1 MEYTIENDYLIV
13 TVTTWGAQVKSVVRK
28 FDDVEHMW
36 QADKSVWGYHAPI
49 LFPHTGKVVDDLI
62 ETKGE
67 VYQAKQHGFARL
79 MEHTLVRQTED
90 TIVMELRSSEE
101 TLRIFPYAF
110 RLVSTFTL
118 DGDTLHHKLTVENWD
133 ADKLYFGI
141 GYHPAFTV
149 PFDDEHTLSDYEL
162 RFSEPES
169 PICLGCQPLG
179 LIHGDFYTL
188 GNNIRALPITRELF
202 ANDSHCMVNLKSHKL
217 GIYEKGTGRGVVC
230 DISEFPYTLIWS
242 MPGGEPKFV
251 CIEPWH
257 SLPSPEG
264 GSIRWEE
271 KPAAAILDAIP
282 AGSGQDIYRFRLTGE
297 RKDTELDLRA
307 LNALRERGWN
317 IPTEAAVR
325 AFCS

>member
-1 MEYTIENDYLIV
+1 MEYAIENEYLIV

-118 DGDTLHHKLTVENWD
+118 DGDEKAIAEAKEVLAKKGATYQNVYFASDGEAGKFTTNIFAYPTTYVVDRNGNIVGDPIVGAVTEKNQAEALQAQISKALS
-133 ADKLYFGI
+133 ADMG
-141 GYHPAFTV
+141 
-149 PFDDEHTLSDYEL
+149 
-162 RFSEPES
+162 
-169 PICLGCQPLG
+169 
-179 LIHGDFYTL
+179 
-188 GNNIRALPITRELF
+188 
-202 ANDSHCMVNLKSHKL
+202 
-217 GIYEKGTGRGVVC
+217 
-230 DISEFPYTLIWS
+230 
-242 MPGGEPKFV
+242 
-251 CIEPWH
+251 
-257 SLPSPEG
+257 
-264 GSIRWEE
+264 
-271 KPAAAILDAIP
+271 
-282 AGSGQDIYRFRLTGE
+282 
-297 RKDTELDLRA
+297 
-307 LNALRERGWN
+307 
-317 IPTEAAVR
+317 
-325 AFCS
+325 